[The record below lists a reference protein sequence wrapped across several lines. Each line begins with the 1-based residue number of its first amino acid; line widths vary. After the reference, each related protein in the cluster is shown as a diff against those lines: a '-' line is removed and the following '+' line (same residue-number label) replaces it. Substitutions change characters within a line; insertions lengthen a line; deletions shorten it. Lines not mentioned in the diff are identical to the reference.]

1 MFGDAIQILSISN
14 LKAPGSRWRCTG
26 KCSEATNASNEMTKA
41 NSLMSRSRRG
51 ISRMSRPP
59 PAGMKVTSE
68 RMNGL
73 RLSRFIG
80 LRSLQ
85 THPDHVG
92 DHNRRSG
99 RHPAGIRAEI
109 ARLHVARR
117 VRDMAR
123 SVG

>member
-1 MFGDAIQILSISN
+1 MFGDEIQILSISN
-14 LKAPGSRWRCTG
+14 LNAPGSRCRCTG
-26 KCSEATNASNEMTKA
+26 KCSDATNASKEMTKA
-41 NSLMSRSRRG
+41 NNLMSRSRRG

-68 RMNGL
+68 RMKGL

-80 LRSLQ
+80 LRSSHS
-85 THPDHVG
+85 HPDHVG
-92 DHNRRSG
+92 NHTRSSS
-99 RHPAGIRAEI
+99 RYPAGIGAQV
-109 ARLHVARR
+109 ARLHVTRL

>member
-1 MFGDAIQILSISN
+1 MLGEVIQILSISN

-26 KCSEATNASNEMTKA
+26 KCSEATNASMEMTKA

-80 LRSLQ
+80 LRSSQ

-92 DHNRRSG
+92 DYNRSSSRY
-99 RHPAGIRAEI
+99 PAGIGTQV
-109 ARLHVARR
+109 ARLHVTRL

-123 SVG
+123 GVG